1 MNKFWIFL
9 NEFSSTNND
18 YKNEIKYGM
27 SLKCNTIKNYKI
39 AFFGGANF
47 CDSSLELKSRK
58 SKLGAAVFSVK
69 LCGGLRNVKK
79 NSSLK
84 TE

>member
-39 AFFGGANF
+39 AFLGGGKF
-47 CDSSLELKSRK
+47 L
-58 SKLGAAVFSVK
+58 
-69 LCGGLRNVKK
+69 
-79 NSSLK
+79 
-84 TE
+84 

>member
-39 AFFGGANF
+39 AFFGGGKF
-47 CDSSLELKSRK
+47 L
-58 SKLGAAVFSVK
+58 
-69 LCGGLRNVKK
+69 
-79 NSSLK
+79 
-84 TE
+84 